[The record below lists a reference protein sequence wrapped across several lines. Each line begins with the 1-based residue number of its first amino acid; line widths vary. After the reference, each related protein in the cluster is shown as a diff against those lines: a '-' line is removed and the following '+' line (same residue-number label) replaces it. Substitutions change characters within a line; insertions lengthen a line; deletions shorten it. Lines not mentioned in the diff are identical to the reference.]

1 MLLAGVLKVD
11 DPGRGRYLEERL
23 LRVFNCWCRYFM
35 TLASCIG
42 TGNHADSSAYWVQDT
57 EDTSDQGDSMQVS
70 PSRRLALILESSG
83 CGRSSCHRLRR
94 VLAAF
99 NDEFERR

>member
-1 MLLAGVLKVD
+1 MD
-11 DPGRGRYLEERL
+11 GRGRRRDLGARL
-23 LRVFNCWCRYFM
+23 LRVFNCWRRYFM
-35 TLASCIG
+35 TLASCMG
-42 TGNHADSSAYWVQDT
+42 TGNYADSSAYWVQDT

-99 NDEFERR
+99 NGEFEQR